1 MRNPT
6 PRSLALVAAIFAL
19 SVGAQ
24 LAPDRAVAEEATKE
38 LLDLSARRLA
48 GSEEP
53 LSRYRGEVL
62 LIVNT
67 ASECGYTPQ
76 YAGLQTLYERYRE
89 NKFNVLGFPSNDFGE
104 QEPGD
109 DRQIGAFCKSNYGVE
124 FPMFSKVRVL
134 GADAHPVYAYLTS
147 LPKPIGGPVEWNFQK
162 YLVDR
167 NGNVVARFESE
178 TEPDDPALVAA
189 VELLCS
195 PSRPLRRSPS
205 RTPRHS
211 RGSRGELAAAVD
223 PTPRERPAP
232 SMGRSFRS
240 SRIALTR
247 GRSAGAREGARRS
260 PGPARGSP
268 PRIGQSLERRIY
280 RVFEFCEG
288 FRETEFVVGRG
299 YEPRPAEVGF
309 A

>member
-1 MRNPT
+1 MRKPAQRT
-6 PRSLALVAAIFAL
+6 LALVAATFAL
-19 SVGAQ
+19 SVGVS
-24 LAPDRAVAEEATKE
+24 LGPDRAVSEETTKE

-53 LSRYRGEVL
+53 LSHYRGDVL

-76 YAGLQTLYERYRE
+76 YAGLQTLFERYRE
-89 NKFNVLGFPSNDFGE
+89 KKFNVLGFPSNDFGE

-134 GADAHPVYAYLTS
+134 GTDAHPVYAYLTS

-189 VELLCS
+189 VERLLSEPS
-195 PSRPLRRSPS
+195 PTKESKPAGTTKSES
-205 RTPRHS
+205 
-211 RGSRGELAAAVD
+211 D
-223 PTPRERPAP
+223 AP
-232 SMGRSFRS
+232 S
-240 SRIALTR
+240 
-247 GRSAGAREGARRS
+247 
-260 PGPARGSP
+260 
-268 PRIGQSLERRIY
+268 
-280 RVFEFCEG
+280 
-288 FRETEFVVGRG
+288 
-299 YEPRPAEVGF
+299 
-309 A
+309 

>member
-1 MRNPT
+1 
-6 PRSLALVAAIFAL
+6 
-19 SVGAQ
+19 
-24 LAPDRAVAEEATKE
+24 
-38 LLDLSARRLA
+38 
-48 GSEEP
+48 
-53 LSRYRGEVL
+53 VL

-189 VELLCS
+189 VERLLS
-195 PSRPLRRSPS
+195 
-205 RTPRHS
+205 
-211 RGSRGELAAAVD
+211 E
-223 PTPRERPAP
+223 PTSATKSASDAP
-232 SMGRSFRS
+232 S
-240 SRIALTR
+240 
-247 GRSAGAREGARRS
+247 
-260 PGPARGSP
+260 
-268 PRIGQSLERRIY
+268 
-280 RVFEFCEG
+280 
-288 FRETEFVVGRG
+288 
-299 YEPRPAEVGF
+299 
-309 A
+309 

>member
-6 PRSLALVAAIFAL
+6 PRSLALVAAILAS
-19 SVGAQ
+19 SVGVSLGA
-24 LAPDRAVAEEATKE
+24 DRAVAEETTKE
-38 LLDLSARRLA
+38 LLDLSARRLG

-76 YAGLQTLYERYRE
+76 YAGLQTLYERFRE
-89 NKFNVLGFPSNDFGE
+89 KKFNVLGFPSNDFGE

-167 NGNVVARFESE
+167 NGNVVARFGSE

-189 VELLCS
+189 LERLLS
-195 PSRPLRRSPS
+195 EPTNATESKPTNATKS
-205 RTPRHS
+205 
-211 RGSRGELAAAVD
+211 GSD
-223 PTPRERPAP
+223 AP
-232 SMGRSFRS
+232 SQ
-240 SRIALTR
+240 
-247 GRSAGAREGARRS
+247 
-260 PGPARGSP
+260 
-268 PRIGQSLERRIY
+268 PR
-280 RVFEFCEG
+280 
-288 FRETEFVVGRG
+288 
-299 YEPRPAEVGF
+299 
-309 A
+309 